1 MSEYK
6 CSCGHAIKNHG
17 AVGCQCGCPFTKSDL
32 LFAEM
37 KQRAEAAEARVTE
50 LEAVCAYWLR
60 DARFLVSDYSA
71 DGEYRRAV
79 HALENGRLE

>member
-17 AVGCQCGCPFTKSDL
+17 AVGCQCGCQFTKSDL

-37 KQRAEAAEARVTE
+37 KQRAERAEQRVKQLKDANKT
-50 LEAVCAYWLR
+50 LEIVVRGLR
-60 DARFLVSDYSA
+60 DRESQK
-71 DGEYRRAV
+71 
-79 HALENGRLE
+79 

>member
-1 MSEYK
+1 MSV
-6 CSCGHAIKNHG
+6 H
-17 AVGCQCGCPFTKSDL
+17 VDL
-32 LFAEM
+32 CEICYADVKENQAHQPWCALGLA
-37 KQRAEAAEARVTE
+37 QARADTAEARVTE

>member
-1 MSEYK
+1 MSDMDY
-6 CSCGHAIKNHG
+6 
-17 AVGCQCGCPFTKSDL
+17 
-32 LFAEM
+32 EM
-37 KQRAEAAEARVTE
+37 MLDAADKRADAAEARVTE

>member
-37 KQRAEAAEARVTE
+37 KQRAAAAEKRVKE
-50 LEAVCAYWLR
+50 LEDANKTLEIVVRELR
-60 DARFLVSDYSA
+60 DREAQK
-71 DGEYRRAV
+71 
-79 HALENGRLE
+79 

>member
-17 AVGCQCGCPFTKSDL
+17 AVGCQCGCQFTKSDL

-37 KQRAEAAEARVTE
+37 KQRAAAAEKRVKQLKDANKT
-50 LEAVCAYWLR
+50 LEIVVRELR
-60 DARFLVSDYSA
+60 DREAQK
-71 DGEYRRAV
+71 
-79 HALENGRLE
+79 